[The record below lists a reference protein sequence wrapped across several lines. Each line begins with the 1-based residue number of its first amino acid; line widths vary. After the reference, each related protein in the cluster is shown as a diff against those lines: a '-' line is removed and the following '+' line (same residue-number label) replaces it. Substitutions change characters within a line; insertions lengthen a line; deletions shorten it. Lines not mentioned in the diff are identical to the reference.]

1 MEILSAKIR
10 RRGFPLCIEKARLIT
25 ESLEQLKQALAT
37 NWEGYENIGKMCLQ
51 VPKYGNDIDYV
62 DSIAIALY
70 KLLIDEESK

>member
-1 MEILSAKIR
+1 
-10 RRGFPLCIEKARLIT
+10 
-25 ESLEQLKQALAT
+25 LEQLKQALAT